1 MMLSLDTAYR
11 SFGGEVEASSTPTI
25 CRLPDSRRHQLW
37 AIAPCACRAIC
48 VGHYRVAGC
57 AHSDPLEI
65 SRVKAAES
73 LAGRE
78 VRESELGASW
88 IFGLRSARYSF
99 KPSCRRSARSQSPI
113 FGRTTNKWFVAC
125 CIGVAWS

>member
-1 MMLSLDTAYR
+1 MTA
-11 SFGGEVEASSTPTI
+11 
-25 CRLPDSRRHQLW
+25 
-37 AIAPCACRAIC
+37 CACRTIC

-65 SRVKAAES
+65 PRVKAAES

-88 IFGLRSARYSF
+88 IFGLRLARYSF
-99 KPSCRRSARSQSPI
+99 NPRAAVRP
-113 FGRTTNKWFVAC
+113 GRDPLSSDEPRTNGSLRVASVLH
-125 CIGVAWS
+125 GADGTLRNPL